1 MTVAAEADAAVPIR
15 SGGSRMER
23 VPAPLRLRLA
33 HLLWQLKWPHGAARC
48 RYAFSLLTA
57 VGAVALEGGAW
68 LLLELSRR

>member
-1 MTVAAEADAAVPIR
+1 
-15 SGGSRMER
+15 MER

-68 LLLELSRR
+68 LLLELSRH